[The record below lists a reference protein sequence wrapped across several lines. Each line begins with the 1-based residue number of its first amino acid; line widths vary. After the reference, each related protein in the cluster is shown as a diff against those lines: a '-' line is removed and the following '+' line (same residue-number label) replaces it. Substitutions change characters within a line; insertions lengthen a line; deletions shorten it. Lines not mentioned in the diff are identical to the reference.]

1 MSDNKLKEKIYRV
14 LKGGYFN
21 DHNDL
26 VDVSNGSYDYVHL
39 VIVSRKFDSQTV
51 KDRYEL
57 IWDELENKLTPEEWG
72 HISLTVGISPEE
84 VKAI

>member
-1 MSDNKLKEKIYRV
+1 MSDNKIKDKIYQV
-14 LKGGYFN
+14 LKTGYFN
-21 DHNDL
+21 DNNDL
-26 VDVSNGSYDYVHL
+26 VDVSNGSYDYIHL
-39 VIVSRKFDSQTV
+39 VIVSRKFDSQSV

>member
-1 MSDNKLKEKIYRV
+1 MSDNAIKEKIYQV
-14 LKGGYFN
+14 LKTGYFN
-21 DHNDL
+21 DNNDL
-26 VDVSNGSYDYVHL
+26 VDVSNGSYDYLHL
-39 VIVSRKFDSQTV
+39 VIVSRKFDSQSV